1 MDTRRLGDHCIGLR
15 LPTLPDLN
23 SISVAGASGAV
34 LNNCLIEGGGI
45 GGRKGLGLAL
55 ERYAWHFVL
64 PSFEDHGVI

>member
-1 MDTRRLGDHCIGLR
+1 MDTRRLGDRCIGPR

-45 GGRKGLGLAL
+45 RREEGARAGPGEVCVAL
-55 ERYAWHFVL
+55 CL
-64 PSFEDHGVI
+64 PFF